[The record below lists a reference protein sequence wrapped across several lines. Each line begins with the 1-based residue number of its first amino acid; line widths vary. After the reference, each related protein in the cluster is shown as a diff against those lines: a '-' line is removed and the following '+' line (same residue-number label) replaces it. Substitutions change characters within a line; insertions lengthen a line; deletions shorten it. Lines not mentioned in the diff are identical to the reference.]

1 MRILVI
7 GGKKFAGY
15 AIVQEA
21 LSRGHDVTLFN
32 RGQTYPELFADLP
45 CVIGDRDTGFDRLR
59 GMTFDAV
66 IDPSCYFPHQMRAA
80 ADFFR
85 QTGAF
90 YVLIS
95 TISVCDIGH
104 APVRE
109 DDPLPAYDFEST
121 SFTPG
126 MGNYGPLKA
135 ACESILLDA
144 FGAGAAIVRP
154 GFICGDRD
162 HTDRFTYWPMKMHF
176 SDEILVP
183 EGDFPFQFIDVRDLA
198 AFVVT
203 LAERRAGGI
212 YSATG
217 PDRPYRFSDFLAD
230 CRAAVNPR
238 CRLVRVSW
246 DQLKQWGLDDLDEAF
261 FPLFIP
267 PQPGFTG
274 LYEVDVSR
282 AVSAGLTFRPA
293 RDTILAALDWYLSTG
308 KDGDSAAAG
317 LPLRRERDLLSR
329 F

>member
-15 AIVQEA
+15 AIVREA
-21 LSRGHDVTLFN
+21 LSRGHEVTLFN

-45 CVIGDRDTGFDRLR
+45 CVIGDRDTDLHRLA
-59 GMTFDAV
+59 GMDFDAV

-80 ADFFR
+80 VDAFR
-85 QTGAF
+85 KSGVFYAF
-90 YVLIS
+90 IS
-95 TISVCDIGH
+95 TISVCDIDH

-109 DDPLPAYDFEST
+109 EDPLPAYDFDST
-121 SFTPG
+121 AFTPG

-144 FGAGAAIVRP
+144 FGPEAAVIRP
-154 GFICGDRD
+154 GFICGERD

-203 LAERRAGGI
+203 LVEKRAGGV

-246 DQLKQWGLDDLDEAF
+246 DTLRQWGLDDLDAAA

-267 PQPGFTG
+267 PQPGYTG
-274 LYEVDVSR
+274 LYRADISR
-282 AVSAGLTFRPA
+282 AVAAGLAFRPA
-293 RDTILAALDWYLSTG
+293 RDTILSALDWYLASG

-317 LPLRRERDLLSR
+317 LPLRRERALLAD